1 MGTAIS
7 HELKCST
14 MLREGT
20 HGKSIKV
27 GPPPNTQA
35 FSNLPIAMSRL
46 DISPL
51 AIVDTKTFIES
62 GQEAI
67 LVGLAW
73 VEVSSGATIRS
84 YQGDERCAYSL

>member
-1 MGTAIS
+1 
-7 HELKCST
+7 
-14 MLREGT
+14 
-20 HGKSIKV
+20 
-27 GPPPNTQA
+27 
-35 FSNLPIAMSRL
+35 MSRL